1 MLLTGLCA
9 QPLLV
14 FPSYPPDRVPGANAS
29 DSSTCIVLKPSI
41 YRVLVIWPTAVLTLG
56 FGKSIGEILSLQIQ
70 VCTAAATSTKTKSW
84 RSSPEQKGLGLLVLS
99 KDMYSVLRREES
111 CTQPCHSQM
120 LAVLWRA
127 GTRCVRSPAA

>member
-1 MLLTGLCA
+1 MFYVSYGTVRTATACLSL
-9 QPLLV
+9 
-14 FPSYPPDRVPGANAS
+14 YPPDRVPGANAS
-29 DSSTCIVLKPSI
+29 DSSTCIALKPSI
-41 YRVLVIWPTAVLTLG
+41 YRVIVIWPTAVLTLG

-99 KDMYSVLRREES
+99 KDTYSVLRREES

-127 GTRCVRSPAA
+127 GTRCVR